1 MKDNTK
7 DLLLELVRTSFK
19 LRYNNSVLGFVW
31 VLLKP
36 FLTFLILYF
45 VWTSFSGSKDY
56 YPVKLMLGIVL
67 FNFVNEGIIFG
78 MNGLLDKAGI
88 ILKVNF
94 KRHIAV
100 IASTLMAVINLVIN
114 MVLFTIIFVIYVCTG
129 LARDRGISGIDS
141 LALEVNKFVGNFG
154 HVGLCI
160 LYFVILVSVIYM
172 FILGA
177 SFFLSILIV
186 RLRDLQHIFELVFTL
201 LFWATP
207 IVYQLK
213 DIITTPFGKFVA
225 LNPLGFVINSAREAL
240 IYNNISNLNVS
251 LIMLVISVVL
261 LVLGYNFFLKKVKRV
276 AEYF

>member
-7 DLLLELVRTSFK
+7 DLLFELVRTSFK
-19 LRYNNSVLGFVW
+19 LRYNNSILGFLW

-56 YPVKLMLGIVL
+56 YPVKLMLGILL
-67 FNFVNEGIIFG
+67 FNFLNEGIIFG

-114 MVLFTIIFVIYVCTG
+114 MVLFTVIFVIYVMT
-129 LARDRGISGIDS
+129 S
-141 LALEVNKFVGNFG
+141 LANQRGMNGFESIVFEVNKLGNNLGGFG
-154 HVGLCI
+154 ISI
-160 LYFVILVSVIYM
+160 LYFILLVSILYV

-177 SFFLSILIV
+177 SFFLSIIII
-186 RLRDLQHIFELVFTL
+186 RLRDLQHIFELFFTL

-207 IVYQLK
+207 IVYQLS
-213 DIITTPFGKFVA
+213 DIIQKPFGKIVA
-225 LNPLGFVINSAREAL
+225 LNPLGFLIESARQTL
-240 IYNNISNLNVS
+240 IYNNISNLKVTI
-251 LIMLVISVVL
+251 IMLVI
-261 LVLGYNFFLKKVKRV
+261 
-276 AEYF
+276 